1 LQVKNLWGGD
11 SAARRARWFAELSAA
26 LDEARALM
34 KRLGADEGRP
44 EVVELYA
51 RIEILR
57 LEVETLRLGPRY
69 ALPPESGRDWINSL
83 PWRRQGGDF

>member
-1 LQVKNLWGGD
+1 MSLWGED

-69 ALPPESGRDWINSL
+69 ARKAESDRNWINSS
-83 PWRRQGGDF
+83 PWRGQAGEP